1 MQKQTALLRIAY
13 NPQVPPSVEGGGS
26 TRFTDRR
33 KGQTVTSIIGACAY
47 TSFPLIMDL
56 TDGVVHNVL
65 ELRGLQ
71 LYEWLDL
78 TPQQVC
84 VNESGSTDSASY
96 CFTFRQW

>member
-1 MQKQTALLRIAY
+1 
-13 NPQVPPSVEGGGS
+13 
-26 TRFTDRR
+26 
-33 KGQTVTSIIGACAY
+33 
-47 TSFPLIMDL
+47 MDL

-84 VNESGSTDSASY
+84 VNESGSTDSAIAP
-96 CFTFRQW
+96 CLDNGKHITDIWQVIFCVM